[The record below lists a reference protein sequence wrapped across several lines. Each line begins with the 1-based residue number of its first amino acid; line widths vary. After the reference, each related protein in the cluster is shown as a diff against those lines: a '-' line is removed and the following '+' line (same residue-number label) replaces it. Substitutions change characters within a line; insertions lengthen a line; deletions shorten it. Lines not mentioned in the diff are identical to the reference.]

1 MNIFNGNPR
10 LQELAMHALD
20 WGLFR
25 RHDTDSGLAPFIF
38 LQKDNEISI
47 RVLMTDGNP
56 VDYAKRV
63 LAQEE
68 ESYDQFAICFEGY
81 LRNEDNSKT
90 RVDAILVQTYD
101 ITQDKGVILAQAFN
115 PKENGGFRK
124 IDKMTFLGHTDLIVD
139 KRINPTVDYSV
150 EAPAVTGFSLKG
162 DADGKLKYVAAVV
175 HEKPSVVANEI
186 KFYLRDSFSGE
197 KRKNISGQ
205 FELNILQVA
214 DKNVDF
220 LTFLVANAINE
231 ELESDS
237 AKSWKQETGRT
248 VNIIV
253 KRGDTTIYEP
263 RTPPAAPKEIPA
275 YEQCTD
281 KQLYDE
287 FYRITSMPDARTN
300 ITALTQMAALKKEF
314 KFRGL
319 ELPGSPNSKVF
330 SGVQPDEIVKAS
342 PGQRILNLFV
352 DWIASFIATA
362 LVYGIIIDT
371 VMPPRPISYTEPKS
385 NSDLLDLLLTFLGYV
400 LFMAIM
406 EAGYKGKTIGKFL
419 TKTRAVNL
427 DGTPISI
434 KTAFV
439 RAFIRAIPLN
449 TVSALTPACSPWHD
463 KWTNTTVI
471 KDDF

>member
-1 MNIFNGNPR
+1 MY
-10 LQELAMHALD
+10 ALD
-20 WGLFR
+20 WGLFQ
-25 RHDTDSGLAPFIF
+25 RHNTDSGLTPFIF
-38 LQKDNEISI
+38 LQKDKEISI

-63 LAQEE
+63 LAKEE
-68 ESYDQFAICFEGY
+68 VNYDQFAICFEGY
-81 LRNEDNSKT
+81 LRNDDNSNT

-124 IDKMTFLGHTDLIVD
+124 IDKMTFLGHSDLIVD

-162 DADGKLKYVAAVV
+162 DADDKLKYVAAVV

-231 ELESDS
+231 ELGSDS

-253 KRGDTTIYEP
+253 KRGDDIIYEST
-263 RTPPAAPKEIPA
+263 TPATAPNETRG
-275 YEQCTD
+275 YEQFTD

-287 FYRITSMPDARTN
+287 FYRITSVPNVRTN
-300 ITALTQMAALKKEF
+300 ITALTQMTVLIKEF

-319 ELPGSPNSKVF
+319 ELPATGSQLLQAYYKIRPEEMF
-330 SGVQPDEIVKAS
+330 KAS
-342 PGQRILNLFV
+342 PGQRILHLLT
-352 DWIASFIATA
+352 DSIASFIAAA
-362 LVYGIIIDT
+362 LVYGITVDL
-371 VMPPRPISYTEPKS
+371 VMPPRPISYTEHKS
-385 NSDLLDLLLTFLGYV
+385 NSDLPDLLFFFLVYV

-406 EAGYKGKTIGKFL
+406 EAGYKGKTIGKFF

-427 DGTPISI
+427 DGSPISI
-434 KTAFV
+434 KTAFA

-449 TVSALTPACSPWHD
+449 TLSALTPACNPWHD